1 MDIMATTASYPA
13 LFHRMMGLFILL
25 GPDVF
30 VARIAPIGLLD
41 LRELIP
47 CPMHGM
53 TVVARYPFGLV
64 LAHIPGR
71 KML

>member
-1 MDIMATTASYPA
+1 MNIMAMTAFYPA

-30 VARIAPIGLLD
+30 VARIASLGLLD
-41 LRELIP
+41 FQGLIP

-53 TVVARYPFGLV
+53 TVVARYPFGLM
-64 LAHIPGR
+64 LADIPGR
-71 KML
+71 KMF